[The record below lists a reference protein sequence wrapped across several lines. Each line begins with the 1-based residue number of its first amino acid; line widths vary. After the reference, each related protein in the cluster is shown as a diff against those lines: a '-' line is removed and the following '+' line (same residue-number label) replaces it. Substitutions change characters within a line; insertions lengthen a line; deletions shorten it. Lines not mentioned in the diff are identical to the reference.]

1 MIKRSWEEILK
12 GTVRPREKMNM
23 NVFQYQHRL
32 FDGIEEVMPEI
43 NGLTNLYRQKA
54 PEFEADTEST
64 LWIIDK
70 HLTKRK
76 INQPNVDSITIIKQ
90 IIKDLTDNLNTRRPN

>member
-1 MIKRSWEEILK
+1 
-12 GTVRPREKMNM
+12 
-23 NVFQYQHRL
+23 
-32 FDGIEEVMPEI
+32 
-43 NGLTNLYRQKA
+43 
-54 PEFEADTEST
+54 T